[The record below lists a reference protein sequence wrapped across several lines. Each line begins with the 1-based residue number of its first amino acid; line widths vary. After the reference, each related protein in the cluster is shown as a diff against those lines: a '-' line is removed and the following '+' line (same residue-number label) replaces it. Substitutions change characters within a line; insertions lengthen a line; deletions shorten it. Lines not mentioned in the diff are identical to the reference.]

1 MGDYTTYLCLNWVS
15 SVEGTTT
22 TTTLHLGTGE
32 ARGWEQQKC
41 FAKMEGCKML
51 HNNSLSYSEIDELLF
66 LEQAE
71 IKKTQYNTQ
80 KWSWGCL
87 PWCYQWSG
95 WVWIILTMVISSN
108 SRCHSIRGKEH
119 RCWSQTAW
127 VQILILPLMGF
138 VTLTFLW
145 LLLKWK

>member
-22 TTTLHLGTGE
+22 TTLHLGTGE
-32 ARGWEQQKC
+32 GRGWEQQKC
-41 FAKMEGCKML
+41 FAKTEGFKML
-51 HNNSLSYSEIDELLF
+51 HKNSLSYSEIDELLF

-71 IKKTQYNTQ
+71 ITKTQYNTQ
-80 KWSWGCL
+80 KWSRGCL
-87 PWCYQWSG
+87 SWSYQWSV

-108 SRCHSIRGKEH
+108 SRCHSIRGKGH

-127 VQILILPLMGF
+127 VQILILPLTGF
-138 VTLTFLW
+138 VTLTSLW